1 MNQERLIQIIRD
13 PIVSEKSTIVTNKYQ
28 QSVFRVASDATK
40 IEVKAAVEMLFDV
53 KVQNVN
59 IVNVKGKKKRFGRIF
74 GRRKDWKK
82 AYVSLMPG
90 QTIDPGATVKTS

>member
-13 PIVSEKSTIVTNKYQ
+13 PIISEKSTIVTNKYQ

-40 IEVKAAVEMLFDV
+40 VEVKVAVEMLFDV
-53 KVQNVN
+53 KVQSVN
-59 IVNVKGKKKRFGRIF
+59 IVNIKGKKKRFGRIF

-82 AYVSLMPG
+82 AYVSLLPG
-90 QTIDPGATVKTS
+90 QTIDTGAIVKTG

>member
-40 IEVKAAVEMLFDV
+40 VEVKAAVEMLFDV

-59 IVNVKGKKKRFGRIF
+59 IVNIKGKKKRFGRIF
-74 GRRKDWKK
+74 GHRKDWKK

-90 QTIDPGATVKTS
+90 QTIDPGAMVKTG